1 MGTEPEI
8 KLDIESVEPE
18 APDYSEVEIEA
29 MEHGWNPEGVEG
41 KRNLSAEE
49 FMDRKP
55 LYDEIH
61 STKKQI
67 KRLQEGMDLLKA
79 HHERVA
85 ELERAKA
92 LDYLKNQKK
101 IALENEDFDAVLD
114 IDDKIAEQKAA
125 PNAAA
130 PASNSAFEEWVEE
143 NTWYN
148 QDSELKEYADM
159 IGNGYA
165 ASHPKKPLTDI
176 YEYVS
181 KEVKSRFP
189 EKFGNTARHA
199 PSPVEGG
206 SKRRTTSRKLS
217 ARDLPEDDY
226 RIMKTIVRAGGIT
239 EEQYLKEY
247 AELNSQ

>member
-1 MGTEPEI
+1 MSDTEARNIDTSSEELEQSHEYTEI
-8 KLDIESVEPE
+8 
-18 APDYSEVEIEA
+18 EVEA

-67 KRLQEGMDLLKA
+67 KRLQEGMDALKA
-79 HHERVA
+79 HHEKVA

-114 IDDKIAEQKAA
+114 IDDKIAEQKAVT
-125 PNAAA
+125 AAA
-130 PASNSAFEEWVEE
+130 PASNSVFEAWVED
-143 NTWYN
+143 NGWYN

-189 EKFGNTARHA
+189 EKFGNTARSA